1 MDKYK
6 VLKTFRDIHTK
17 EVYKKDS
24 VIDITV
30 KRADEVAKNLDG
42 SFLDRIDKKE

>member
-1 MDKYK
+1 MAKYK

>member
-1 MDKYK
+1 MAKFK
-6 VLKTFRDIHTK
+6 VLKTFRDKYTK

-30 KRADEVAKNLDG
+30 KRADEVVKNLDG
-42 SFLDRIDKKE
+42 SFLKRIDKKE